1 MSGRRPNVYL
11 DSGIYIHWSSGHDEP
26 EIVSGIAELIT
37 ACDTG
42 RITVVA
48 STVVLIEVLDFYLNE
63 ENKEQFR
70 GFLNRDNVGV
80 VSVDRRIA
88 EMAHEIRNYYKAI
101 QSPTVSTPDAIH
113 LATAIAY
120 NCEQFYTLDGTGTN
134 KAGRKKELKL
144 LLIQGK
150 ICGKYNLKIT
160 VPRADQ
166 LVLPMAL
173 DDESE
178 IDEEEADER

>member
-11 DSGIYIHWSSGHDEP
+11 DSGIYIHWFSGHNEP
-26 EIVSGIAELIT
+26 EIVSGIDALIT

-48 STVVLIEVLDFYLNE
+48 STVVLIEVLEFFLNE
-63 ENKEQFR
+63 EHKERFR

-88 EMAHEIRNYYKAI
+88 EMAHEIRSYYEDAP
-101 QSPTVSTPDAIH
+101 PTVSTPDAIH

-120 NCEQFYTLDGTGTN
+120 NCEQFYTLDGTGKN

-150 ICGKYNLKIT
+150 ICGKYKLKIT

-166 LVLPMAL
+166 LVLPTAL
-173 DDESE
+173 DEDSE
-178 IDEEEADER
+178 IDEDEAEES